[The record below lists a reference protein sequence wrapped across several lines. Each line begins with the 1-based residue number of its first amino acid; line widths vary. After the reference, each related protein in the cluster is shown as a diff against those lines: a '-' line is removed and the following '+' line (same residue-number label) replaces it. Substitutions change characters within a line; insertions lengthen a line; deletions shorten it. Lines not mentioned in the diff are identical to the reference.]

1 MRRELPAVAPVNP
14 PGGPDESVAAARFGV
29 RTVGVE
35 EVVMVAEQ
43 SVVVGVDGSAP
54 SLHAVDW
61 AAVDAVRRR
70 RPLHILYAIA
80 WPPAYPPAAAPVP
93 SPYEVREREKAAQ
106 TVATAATRARA
117 AAPDVRI
124 STSMQADPPTVALL
138 RASGHACEVVVGNR
152 GHGGFAG
159 LLLGSVG
166 VQVAAH
172 APCPVVVVRD
182 ADRPAGSEAGRV
194 VVGIDGS
201 HDAGDAL
208 GYAFEHASAS
218 ASGLTAVLAYRW
230 PGSVTRPDDLLP
242 LTYDADDL
250 AAEEERT
257 LAESVAGWREK
268 FPDVD
273 LRTSA
278 VRGRAAGVL
287 VERSAGARL
296 LVVGSRGRGGFAG
309 LLLGSVSQVAI
320 HHAACPVAVIRH
332 AARESS

>member
-1 MRRELPAVAPVNP
+1 
-14 PGGPDESVAAARFGV
+14 
-29 RTVGVE
+29 
-35 EVVMVAEQ
+35 MVAEH
-43 SVVVGVDGSAP
+43 SVVVGVDGSPP

-70 RPLHILYAIA
+70 RPLHILYAFV

-93 SPYEVREREKAAQ
+93 SPFEVRVQEEAAQ
-106 TVATAATRARA
+106 TVADAAARARA

-124 STSMQADPPTVALL
+124 TTSMRPDPPTVALL
-138 RASGHACEVVVGNR
+138 RASAHACEVVVGSR

-172 APCPVVVVRD
+172 APCPVVVVRR
-182 ADRPAGSEAGRV
+182 ADRPDGSEAGRV

-208 GYAFEHASAS
+208 GYAFEHASA
-218 ASGLTAVLAYRW
+218 AACGLTAVLAYRW
-230 PGSVTRPDDLLP
+230 PGSITRPDDLLP
-242 LTYDADDL
+242 LTYEAADL
-250 AAEEERT
+250 TAEEQRT

-273 LRTSA
+273 LRTNA
-278 VRGRAAGVL
+278 VRGRAAAVL
-287 VERSAGARL
+287 VELSAGARL

-332 AARESS
+332 PSRESS